1 MYPNLFFSFSLWS
14 CCMCC
19 DGCWWINISFLC
31 SAVSAAAAGPCCVY
45 ITSPVLCVLYYYIA
59 SGAGDLNRNFFLAPR
74 TFSRSIHTP
83 HLSLSSFFSL
93 CGFSLHPPTPPFYI
107 DTHTHSKRGSTLTW
121 ILIPSCLLYVRRGE
135 LSMRFFY
142 THAGLE
148 IARPEYT

>member
-1 MYPNLFFSFSLWS
+1 MVAGELTFHFSAR
-14 CCMCC
+14 
-19 DGCWWINISFLC
+19 LC
-31 SAVSAAAAGPCCVY
+31 PLLLLARVVC

-59 SGAGDLNRNFFLAPR
+59 SGAGDLNRNFFLTPR

-83 HLSLSSFFSL
+83 HLSLYISSFFSL

-107 DTHTHSKRGSTLTW
+107 DTHTHTAKGDLYFDMDSYSLL
-121 ILIPSCLLYVRRGE
+121 LIICKKGE